1 MQINIVNNGS
11 SQLSLDVT
19 IGEIILRETIA
30 VGGSVDVGDR
40 ITIDNLNQDPA
51 IRSLVAA
58 GIITITTVSESTDV
72 ESLLDSQILQANQA
86 VAASTTIFAGTADM
100 SGQVQVELQAGA
112 VPAAGESMVIDVL
125 KNGITILSSAVT
137 LDATTYPTVRETIV
151 IVEANNIVAKGDEF
165 TVSLTYTQGG
175 GPTPIVNTSVRI
187 KILKAA

>member
-58 GIITITTVSESTDV
+58 GIITITTVSESTGV

-86 VAASTTIFAGTADM
+86 VAASTTIFAGTAHM
-100 SGQVQVELQAGA
+100 SAQVQVELQAGA
-112 VPAAGESMVIDVL
+112 LPAPGESMVIDVL